1 MSLSLDDE
9 NAQPEQRQQERFA
22 AFATMLREGRSFS
35 GHERNCCYLNPGDSP
50 VAGNRF
56 ANISAAS
63 GIDFPDDARAL
74 ALVDWD
80 QDGDL
85 DLWIS
90 NRNAPRLRFLR
101 NEIPQKDSFVLL
113 QLIGNGTATNRDAI
127 GARVE
132 LVLETPKDETGAST
146 ATNHFKSIQTLRA
159 GEGFLAQNSKW
170 LHFGLGADNRIKK
183 AIVDWPGGKR
193 EEFSGLAINSRNVLA
208 QGTGQSQ
215 KPDSSPRNIAL
226 TAGEQPTVIDSQTAT
241 LRLINPVA
249 MPVMQYQ
256 SWEGDDRNI
265 ETTPGRPL
273 LLSLWASWCQP
284 CLHELAE
291 MTKQSDKLRAAGLQ
305 VVALSVDGVGEDKSD
320 PALSKRVL
328 DSMEFP
334 FESGRATK
342 RLLHGLQQ
350 MHDRQSAVR
359 RPLPLPTSFL
369 IDTTGQLISIYKGPI
384 DVEEILDD
392 LKHADESTIERV
404 SHAAAIPGRVLQHP
418 TAREIL
424 AISEA
429 EHRFKTAD
437 LFQKNHLWKPALAQY
452 DDILNLWP
460 DWNPDDSQIARG
472 GNGRNRQMEKRRQIY
487 TMAYSSRGHVHEQV
501 GKLEAAVAD
510 YNKAIELM
518 PTDTVLYDNRSLL
531 YSKLRQYDLA
541 LKDCNRSIE
550 LNPDR
555 AASYFRRA
563 TIYQNMQQF
572 QLAVDDTTKGI
583 ELGLESSIAHKRRG
597 DLYKQLGKNSLAIAD
612 YSRAIKLNPN
622 DRFAH
627 KQRANIL
634 AGLQKYSAA
643 LADYSEAIDLNP
655 KDAEAYNNRGQ
666 IYVALGQFALAQNDF
681 ATSIRL
687 QPENPAAYNN
697 LAWLLATCSNPEY
710 RDGEKALSYAKQACE
725 LLEWKSAEALDTLAA
740 AAAEAGQ
747 FANAIKWQNKA
758 LELATPK
765 AKAELRTRLELYQAG
780 RPCRTEKDNLN
791 ERSPANRSGTE

>member
-22 AFATMLREGRSFS
+22 AFSTMLREGRSFS

-50 VAGNRF
+50 TAGKRF

-85 DLWIS
+85 DLWTS

-101 NEIPQKDSFVLL
+101 NEIPQKDSFA
-113 QLIGNGTATNRDAI
+113 LIRLVGDGTTTNRDAI

-132 LVLETPKDETGAST
+132 LVLETPKNETGAST
-146 ATNHFKSIQTLRA
+146 ATNHLKSIQTLRA

-193 EEFSGLAINSRNVLA
+193 EEFSGLAINSRNRLT

-215 KPDSSPRNIAL
+215 KLDSPPRNIAL
-226 TAGEQPTVIDSQTAT
+226 TTSEQPTVIDSQTAA

-249 MPVMQYQ
+249 MPVIQYQ
-256 SWEGDDRNI
+256 SWEGDDRNL
-265 ETTPGRPL
+265 ETTPGQPL

-284 CLHELAE
+284 CLHELSD
-291 MTKQSDKLRAAGLQ
+291 MTKQSDTLRSAGLQ
-305 VVALSVDGVGEDKSD
+305 VVALSVDGVGDDKTD

-342 RLLHGLQQ
+342 RLLHGLQK
-350 MHDRQSAVR
+350 MHDRQAAVR

-369 IDTTGQLISIYKGPI
+369 IDAEGQLISIYKGPI
-384 DVEEILDD
+384 EVDEILED
-392 LKHADESTIERV
+392 LKHADDSSVERV
-404 SHAAAIPGRVLQHP
+404 SHAAAIPGRVLQHQ

-452 DDILNLWP
+452 NGILNLWP
-460 DWNPDDSQIARG
+460 DWNPDDSQANRK
-472 GNGRNRQMEKRRQIY
+472 GNGQNRQMEKRRQIY

-510 YNKAIELM
+510 YNKAIELI
-518 PTDTVLYDNRSLL
+518 PTDTVLYDNRGLL
-531 YSKLRQYDLA
+531 YSKLGEYDLA

-550 LNPDR
+550 LKPDH

-563 TIYQNMQQF
+563 AIYQKMQRF

-583 ELGLESSIAHKRRG
+583 ELDPESSTAYKTRG
-597 DLYKQLGKNSLAIAD
+597 DLYKTLGENSLAIAD
-612 YSRAIKLNPN
+612 YSRAIKLNSN
-622 DRFAH
+622 NRFAH

-634 AGLQKYSAA
+634 AGLQKYNEA
-643 LADYSEAIDLNP
+643 LADCSKAIELHS
-655 KDAEAYNNRGQ
+655 KDAEAHNNRGQ

-687 QPENPAAYNN
+687 QPKNPAAYNN
-697 LAWLLATCSNPEY
+697 LAWLLATCSDPEY

-725 LLEWKSAEALDTLAA
+725 LLEWKSALAFDTLAA

-747 FANAIKWQNKA
+747 FANAIKWQNEA
-758 LELATPK
+758 LKLATPK
-765 AKAELRTRLELYQAG
+765 AKAGLHTRLELYQVG
-780 RPCRTEKDNLN
+780 RPYRTGKDNLN
-791 ERSPANRSGTE
+791 ERSPANRQGAE